1 MEFSHFR
8 PLKKCNVKLRGKT
21 RSMAA
26 SLYCLNGQGTGTIP
40 HLVESH
46 QHATLLGLQQRDTQ
60 MHEPHASMAGIWSHA
75 GAKPGL
81 TMQDLMRLALASG
94 SNSLATSPMHTSTL
108 LGHLPGQQTASN
120 PLFGAPGLDH
130 FVAARHPTT
139 VSSMLSVAAQRQGPV
154 PMMTM
159 HLAASHGPA
168 YTPTT
173 ASSDSPRSSSD
184 GEDSENEKKTARGSV
199 NTIFPRRKQGQHTR
213 TNSQPV
219 VLNEA
224 TLSQLFTLPL
234 HKAAMNLGISA
245 TAMKSACRK
254 LGIKKWPYRSLNV
267 TTTKSQRTHNCSPP
281 ETPPRRGA
289 PRSSSYASSDL
300 SRDALLLAETLR
312 LLHQGVRKRSY
323 PHDDYSRCA
332 NNSESSDSEYGSE
345 LSGASTRDE
354 ASARGPSP
362 VPSPGPTFAPA
373 NSVASLLN

>member
-1 MEFSHFR
+1 
-8 PLKKCNVKLRGKT
+8 
-21 RSMAA
+21 MAT
-26 SLYCLNGQGTGTIP
+26 SVYCLNGPGTGTIAQ
-40 HLVESH
+40 LVESH
-46 QHATLLGLQQRDTQ
+46 QHAPLLGLQQRDTQ
-60 MHEPHASMAGIWSHA
+60 KHEPHASIAGVLSHA
-75 GAKPGL
+75 GANPGL

-94 SNSLATSPMHTSTL
+94 SNSVATSPMHTSSL
-108 LGHLPGQQTASN
+108 LGHLPGQQAASN

-130 FVAARHPTT
+130 FVAARHPTAI
-139 VSSMLSVAAQRQGPV
+139 SAMLSVAAQRQGPV
-154 PMMTM
+154 PMMPM
-159 HLAASHGPA
+159 HLAAPHGPV
-168 YTPTT
+168 YTPTM

-184 GEDSENEKKTARGSV
+184 GEDSENEKTARGSV

-234 HKAAMNLGISA
+234 HKAAMKLGISA

-289 PRSSSYASSDL
+289 PRSSSYPSSDL

-323 PHDDYSRCA
+323 PHDEHSCHA

-354 ASARGPSP
+354 ASARGSSP